1 MAAGIEAPGLHRMSR
16 LTPKVGA
23 SDHHQ
28 GPLDGGLVLVEYG
41 DFECPYCGQAYPE
54 VKAVQRAMGAALCL
68 VFRHFPLKSAH
79 PHAER
84 AAEFAEAAA
93 TVGSFWQMHDWLY
106 THQDSLDDAS
116 LARAALD
123 IGLDQA
129 LIEATLAGQYAAA
142 VNRSFR
148 SGVRSGVNGTPCFF
162 INGARH
168 DGPWD
173 ADSLLTALRRG

>member
-1 MAAGIEAPGLHRMSR
+1 MSH
-16 LTPKVGA
+16 LTPAVSA

-41 DFECPYCGQAYPE
+41 DFECSYCGAAYPE
-54 VKAVQRAMGAALCL
+54 VKAVQRKLGAALCL

-93 TVGSFWQMHDWLY
+93 STGRFWEMHDWLY
-106 THQDSLDDAS
+106 EHQGSLDEES
-116 LARAALD
+116 LSQAARQLGLNAAL
-123 IGLDQA
+123 IQA
-129 LIEATLAGQYAAA
+129 ALSGQYAAA
-142 VNRSFR
+142 VNHSFR
-148 SGVRSGVNGTPCFF
+148 GGVRSGVNGTPCFF
-162 INGARH
+162 INGSRH

-173 ADSLLTALRRG
+173 AASLLEALGRVR

>member
-1 MAAGIEAPGLHRMSR
+1 MSH
-16 LTPKVGA
+16 LTPPVSA

-28 GPLDGGLVLVEYG
+28 GPLEGGLVLVEYG
-41 DFECPYCGQAYPE
+41 DFECPYCGLAYPV
-54 VKAVQRAMGAALCL
+54 VKAVQRTMGAALCL

-93 TVGSFWQMHDWLY
+93 TIGRFWEMHDWLY
-106 THQDSLDDAS
+106 EHQDSLDDAS
-116 LARAALD
+116 LTSAARHL
-123 IGLDQA
+123 GLEQA
-129 LIEATLAGQYAAA
+129 LIDATLGGQYAAP
-142 VNRSFR
+142 VNQAFR

-162 INGARH
+162 INGLRH

-173 ADSLLTALRRG
+173 ADSLLAALRRVPIAHHSPP

>member
-1 MAAGIEAPGLHRMSR
+1 MSK
-16 LTPKVGA
+16 LTPEAGV

-54 VKAVQRAMGAALCL
+54 VKAVQRALGTALCL
-68 VFRHFPLKSAH
+68 VFRHFPLKGAH

-93 TVGSFWQMHDWLY
+93 TLGRFWEMHDWLY
-106 THQDSLDDAS
+106 QHQDSLDDAS
-116 LARAALD
+116 LTRAALD
-123 IGLDQA
+123 LGLDRP
-129 LIEATLAGQYAAA
+129 LIEATLGGQYAAA

-162 INGARH
+162 INGSRH

-173 ADSLLTALRRG
+173 ADSLLAALRRG